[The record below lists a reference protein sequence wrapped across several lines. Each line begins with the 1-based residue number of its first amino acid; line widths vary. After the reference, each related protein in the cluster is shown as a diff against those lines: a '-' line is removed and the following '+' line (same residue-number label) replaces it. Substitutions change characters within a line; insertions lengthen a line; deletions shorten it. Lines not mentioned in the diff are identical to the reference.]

1 MLVILLLPVDLL
13 MVVKSPDKST
23 VINQLANVLLL
34 APPMPCVLVHKVSTA
49 CLMDSASPA
58 EMTLIVPPEMLGME
72 MVVKPLHKL
81 SVIPLLDFVLLL
93 SVVEQ
98 IVTVP
103 IQQMDKLDRIVKLT
117 ELA

>member
-1 MLVILLLPVDLL
+1 
-13 MVVKSPDKST
+13 
-23 VINQLANVLLL
+23 
-34 APPMPCVLVHKVSTA
+34 
-49 CLMDSASPA
+49 
-58 EMTLIVPPEMLGME
+58 MLGME